1 MEGFGFLKRNFIFI
15 AWTCERGSYH
25 FFGLVFIGGDCF
37 KTLKG
42 GREGD
47 KFGGGEVGAGGG
59 CRVITTLGTFFPLE
73 SVLFEGDFMKPVAG
87 FLADDTG
94 GRR

>member
-1 MEGFGFLKRNFIFI
+1 M
-15 AWTCERGSYH
+15 AWTCEEGREY
-25 FFGLVFIGGDCF
+25 FFGLMFIGGDCF
-37 KTLKG
+37 TTLVG
-42 GREGD
+42 EREGE
-47 KFGGGEVGAGGG
+47 KFGGGDVGGGGG